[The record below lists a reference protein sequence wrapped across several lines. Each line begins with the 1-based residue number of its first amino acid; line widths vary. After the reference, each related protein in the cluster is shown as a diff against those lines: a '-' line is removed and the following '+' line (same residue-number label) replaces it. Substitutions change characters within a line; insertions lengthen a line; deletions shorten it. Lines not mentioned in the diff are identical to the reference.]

1 MTDIKVARLRSTDG
15 PDGIDIAMESVPSPG
30 PGEVA
35 LSMAALGLNR
45 AEAMFARGEY
55 IVAPSLPSR
64 LGIEGVGVVR
74 EIGAGVE
81 GIEVGQRLA
90 VASAADVSGT
100 GLLGEVVTVPASM
113 LLPDLPTLS
122 DVELA
127 AFWIAFIT
135 AYGGLVQQGGLA
147 AGESVLVSA
156 ASSSVGLAAIQVAKV
171 LGARVVAT
179 TRTSAKVD
187 RLLQAGADRVV
198 VTDVESLDDLGEPL
212 DLVFDAVGAPILDAS
227 VAHLRAGGRFVIYG
241 VLSGERT
248 ASFPLIP
255 AVIHNL
261 RMTAFHAG
269 FHVLADSDR
278 RHRAIDW
285 LTTGVNAG
293 HLSPTVHRVFA
304 LDQLADAYRHLEGS
318 TQVGKIVVRVGGQRP
333 IP

>member
-1 MTDIKVARLRSTDG
+1 MTDIKVARLRSTIG
-15 PDGIDIAMESVPSPG
+15 PDGIDITTEPAPAPG

-35 LSMAALGLNR
+35 LSMAAMGLNR

-55 IVAPSLPSR
+55 IVAPQLPSR

-90 VASAADVSGT
+90 VAAAVDVAKVGLSA
-100 GLLGEVVTVPASM
+100 EVVAVPASM
-113 LLPDLPTLS
+113 LLPDLPALS
-122 DVELA
+122 DEALA
-127 AFWIAFIT
+127 AFWIAFLT
-135 AYGGLVQQGGLA
+135 AYGGLVQQGQLA

-187 RLLQAGADRVV
+187 RLLEAGADRVV
-198 VTDVESLDDLGEPL
+198 VTDVEALDDLGEPL

-227 VAHLRAGGRFVIYG
+227 AGHLRARGRFVVYG

-261 RMTAFHAG
+261 HMTAFHAG
-269 FHVLADSDR
+269 FHVLADAER
-278 RHRAIDW
+278 RRQAIDW
-285 LTTGVNAG
+285 LTAHVHAG
-293 HLSPTVHRVFA
+293 QLSPTVHRVFA
-304 LDQLADAYRHLEGS
+304 LDLLADAYRHLEGS
-318 TQVGKIVVRVGGQRP
+318 TQVGKVVVRVDG
-333 IP
+333 